1 MHTALQAMRQ
11 TLNDMNPN
19 AKKNKKIKD
28 LLKNVKKIE
37 DVQMENITEL
47 VNRIYIQRHKLKMI
61 WFMINRTV

>member
-1 MHTALQAMRQ
+1 MRQ

-47 VNRIYIQRHKLKMI
+47 VNKIFIQRHKLKMI

>member
-1 MHTALQAMRQ
+1 
-11 TLNDMNPN
+11 MNPN

-47 VNRIYIQRHKLKMI
+47 VNKIYIQRHKLKMI